1 MTSIEQQLRYKIV
14 NDHEDEAVAI
24 LRAHPS
30 LDVNWKDQNDWTVLQ
45 LASYYG
51 HAKVVKLLLV
61 HPAIDCN
68 VRAPG
73 GFTPLLLAC
82 WNDYVS
88 VVYLL
93 LKNPRV
99 NTTLADHGGH
109 TPLWWASSNG
119 NLEVI
124 ELMIA
129 SGQDLGDLNQKGSYG
144 NNEDYT
150 ALEVARK
157 NNNIEIESLL
167 VKFMANPELIRHQV
181 QVKLGLSD
189 AIAAEIF
196 ALTIFLCDGL
206 LKLNTTPIT
215 SAAVVNAT
223 PFFEITSKLP
233 MEVQM
238 IMCSRAVGSM
248 KQNILRKDS
257 EPAFKSLA
265 RTLLL
270 PKAQ

>member
-129 SGQDLGDLNQKGSYG
+129 SGKDLGDINPKRRSPMR
-144 NNEDYT
+144 NAIDRRNT
-150 ALEVARK
+150 
-157 NNNIEIESLL
+157 EIVSLL
-167 VKFMANPELIRHQV
+167 RRFIANPTLTCHQV
-181 QVKLGLSD
+181 RVKLRLLD
-189 AIAAEIF
+189 KLAAEVF
-196 ALTIFLCDGL
+196 ALTVFVCDDL
-206 LKLNTTPIT
+206 LRLKPSVCLA
-215 SAAVVNAT
+215 SR
-223 PFFEITSKLP
+223 FFTIAIKLP
-233 MEVQM
+233 VELQM
-238 IMCSRAVGSM
+238 ILCCRAVGST
-248 KQNILRKDS
+248 KQNILCKDS
-257 EPAFKSLA
+257 EPAFLNLVK
-265 RTLLL
+265 TLHLS
-270 PKAQ
+270 QRR